1 MALFLIASLLRALND
16 YAADIDL
23 SDIEKYQP
31 IVAYWQDG
39 KPMRVRDKGPFWLIY
54 PQSSFPKELNIERYH
69 SQMVW
74 QLKQIHIA
82 K

>member
-1 MALFLIASLLRALND
+1 
-16 YAADIDL
+16 
-23 SDIEKYQP
+23 
-31 IVAYWQDG
+31 
-39 KPMRVRDKGPFWLIY
+39 VRDKGPFWLIY